1 MAVILGQNPG
11 DLALAGSSAF
21 LPKQREVLERKSK
34 ETNWE
39 NDDNNNK
46 KIENNNPYIWVYRV
60 QPCLPV
66 PIYPHPS
73 PQRCLNTGS
82 TRGTNTRGGT
92 PGTCEHRA
100 DFLPETQPREHR
112 AAVPLNL
119 VPPPP
124 PPTTMDL
131 GPNRCPIATCK
142 WEEKIIKWVHLHQ
155 RIQRRGQMVQIQM
168 LGGFG

>member
-1 MAVILGQNPG
+1 M
-11 DLALAGSSAF
+11 
-21 LPKQREVLERKSK
+21 
-34 ETNWE
+34 
-39 NDDNNNK
+39 
-46 KIENNNPYIWVYRV
+46 YRV

-124 PPTTMDL
+124 PTDHNGSRAQQVSHSDL
-131 GPNRCPIATCK
+131 QMGGKNNQMGSSASAHPATRADGGDSN
-142 WEEKIIKWVHLHQ
+142 V
-155 RIQRRGQMVQIQM
+155 RRVWMSPACRLGFPRGAELCVSLRRWAAGIPPGMHGATGGTAAGGAEQIRH
-168 LGGFG
+168 GN